1 MVNQLFNEAIMLKW
15 NDVINFATN
24 GNPTPSKKVVKTDEQ
39 WRMQLSEDEY
49 YVTRKKGTERPDSS
63 GSCTLL
69 EPGKYVCICCDNLL
83 FDADEKFDSGT
94 GWPSF
99 TQPATI
105 EAIGYVSDTSHGMER
120 IEVVCNVCDS
130 HLGHI
135 FPDGPLPT
143 GLRYCVN
150 AASMKKL

>member
-1 MVNQLFNEAIMLKW
+1 M
-15 NDVINFATN
+15 
-24 GNPTPSKKVVKTDEQ
+24 
-39 WRMQLSEDEY
+39 
-49 YVTRKKGTERPDSS
+49 S

-69 EPGKYVCICCDNLL
+69 EPGKYVCVCCDNLL
-83 FDADEKFDSGT
+83 FDADEKFESGT

-105 EAIGYVSDTSHGMER
+105 EAIGYVRDVSHGMER
-120 IEVVCNVCDS
+120 VEVVCNVCDA

-150 AASMKKL
+150 GAAMKKL